1 MPLHAAIMSPVV
13 PSHKIKLVNKVNKA
27 DITSPA
33 EARKSNS
40 NLTQKEGNQAN
51 IPRFE
56 SKLSSVTNG
65 LETDLYEVSSNM

>member
-1 MPLHAAIMSPVV
+1 MSPVV

-27 DITSPA
+27 DITSPT
-33 EARKSNS
+33 EVRKSNS

>member
-1 MPLHAAIMSPVV
+1 MSPVV
-13 PSHKIKLVNKVNKA
+13 PSHKIKVVNKVNKA
-27 DITSPA
+27 DITSPT
-33 EARKSNS
+33 EVGKLNS

>member
-1 MPLHAAIMSPVV
+1 MSPVV
-13 PSHKIKLVNKVNKA
+13 PSHKIKLVNKVNKE
-27 DITSPA
+27 DITSPT
-33 EARKSNS
+33 EVRKSNS

>member
-1 MPLHAAIMSPVV
+1 MSPVV
-13 PSHKIKLVNKVNKA
+13 PSHKIKVVNKVNKA
-27 DITSPA
+27 DITSPI
-33 EARKSNS
+33 EVGKSNS